1 MSATA
6 HETFMR
12 LAIKDCRAGFPVNE
26 GGPFGACIVK
36 EGRVIAVAHNTVMKD
51 RGPTAHAEINAIR
64 QASQTLGTYD
74 LSGCEIY
81 STTEACHMCFTAIHW
96 ARIGRIYIDTPIEE
110 VAALGFNELPVN
122 NARIKQI
129 AGLLSTDLV
138 ENVLVEECRRLLVDW
153 QILTNALT
161 Y

>member
-12 LAIKDCRAGFPVNE
+12 LAIEDCRAGFPGNE

-51 RGPTAHAEINAIR
+51 RDPTAHAEINAIR

-81 STTEACHMCFTAIHW
+81 STTEPCLMCFAAIHW
-96 ARIGRIYIDTPIEE
+96 ARIGRIYMGTTIEE
-110 VAALGFNELPVN
+110 AVTLGFSELPVHN
-122 NARIKQI
+122 TQIKQL
-129 AGLLSTDLV
+129 AGLSIDLV
-138 ENVLVEECRRLLVDW
+138 ENVLVEECRRLLADW
-153 QILTNALT
+153 QTLTDALT

>member
-12 LAIKDCRAGFPVNE
+12 LAIEDCRAGFPGNE

-51 RGPTAHAEINAIR
+51 RDPTAHAEINAIR

-81 STTEACHMCFTAIHW
+81 STTEPCPMCFTAIHW
-96 ARIGRIYIDTPIEE
+96 ARIGRIYIGTPIEE
-110 VAALGFNELPVN
+110 AAALGFNEMPVH
-122 NARIKQI
+122 NAQIKQI
-129 AGLLSTDLV
+129 AGLSIDLV

-153 QILTNALT
+153 QTLTNALT